1 MNKMLNILFAL
12 LTTLLLA
19 SCGGGGSSAGTSPF
33 TGDPNSL
40 DPTAARLTLLLNTTT
55 INNSGAATVTATA
68 TAATSSGQ
76 ALSGIPITFSVDNG
90 ATFTQSAA
98 STGANGQAVAVVSI
112 GADPSNRV
120 ITVRASSG
128 SLSATAPFAVT
139 GAALSGTAVPA
150 IVAPGSTGNKIDFRL
165 VNANGAAMIG
175 QAITVSAGSLGST
188 TGTTGV
194 NGEFTYTYTAP
205 STSGPLDIT
214 ASAGGVSNTQ
224 TIDVQASGNSPP
236 GAIGAI
242 QSASVSANPSVVSTN
257 TATTNNRTE
266 VRALF
271 VGLNN
276 LPVKNVR
283 VRFRAEDLAG
293 NLLPDGRF
301 STDGNVVYSD
311 ANGIATTAYIPGA
324 RSSPTNGVTL
334 RACYS
339 NVDFA
344 ACTPAFPTSTGTTI
358 TVAAEPLSVSIG
370 SNNVIVSG
378 PNNLT
383 YKREF
388 VVLVV
393 DASGRAKGNV
403 DIIPSIDLER
413 YYKGQYVRGASWFQ
427 GYIVNANTNPIQ
439 IAAAPA
445 FECFN
450 EDINRNAINET
461 GDDVNRNGSLEPRK
475 SDVAISIVGSGKTDE
490 NGSAKV
496 VVEYPQNVG
505 SWLRVKI
512 LVAATGVSGTEGRAT
527 WTEVLPVPIDAITAA
542 AAPAFRESPYG
553 VAIFNED
560 VTYPDGTFVQ
570 NVSPCQNPR

>member
-1 MNKMLNILFAL
+1 
-12 LTTLLLA
+12 
-19 SCGGGGSSAGTSPF
+19 
-33 TGDPNSL
+33 
-40 DPTAARLTLLLNTTT
+40 
-55 INNSGAATVTATA
+55 
-68 TAATSSGQ
+68 
-76 ALSGIPITFSVDNG
+76 
-90 ATFTQSAA
+90 
-98 STGANGQAVAVVSI
+98 
-112 GADPSNRV
+112 
-120 ITVRASSG
+120 
-128 SLSATAPFAVT
+128 
-139 GAALSGTAVPA
+139 
-150 IVAPGSTGNKIDFRL
+150 
-165 VNANGAAMIG
+165 
-175 QAITVSAGSLGST
+175 
-188 TGTTGV
+188 
-194 NGEFTYTYTAP
+194 
-205 STSGPLDIT
+205 
-214 ASAGGVSNTQ
+214 
-224 TIDVQASGNSPP
+224 
-236 GAIGAI
+236 
-242 QSASVSANPSVVSTN
+242 
-257 TATTNNRTE
+257 
-266 VRALF
+266 
-271 VGLNN
+271 
-276 LPVKNVR
+276 
-283 VRFRAEDLAG
+283 
-293 NLLPDGRF
+293 
-301 STDGNVVYSD
+301 
-311 ANGIATTAYIPGA
+311 
-324 RSSPTNGVTL
+324 
-334 RACYS
+334 
-339 NVDFA
+339 
-344 ACTPAFPTSTGTTI
+344 
-358 TVAAEPLSVSIG
+358 
-370 SNNVIVSG
+370 VIVSG